1 MTTCLDDM
9 PNAFDEVHR
18 VRCFNHT
25 LQLSAKA
32 LLKPFNAGMSSN
44 AKEDELLDDAGNAD
58 VCFDELEDDDA
69 TSAGKEPGLEDE
81 DDNDDDDNNDD
92 ELDEA
97 QRAELMEQTVG
108 VRAIVSKVCIVSP
121 SSPSLYSY
129 T

>member
-69 TSAGKEPGLEDE
+69 IRHNTDTGTGFSHALFAGFLVLK
-81 DDNDDDDNNDD
+81 NTKKIW
-92 ELDEA
+92 A
-97 QRAELMEQTVG
+97 SRF
-108 VRAIVSKVCIVSP
+108 
-121 SSPSLYSY
+121 
-129 T
+129 